1 MSSSSAPV
9 SEPPATQQKPRMS
22 RRMLLLGAGL
32 LMGTAASVWFFMVR
46 PVAQSAKPVAAL
58 ADTRPVLVRAVNL
71 APASAPRVF
80 VGTLRARVE
89 GDLGFRVAG
98 KIATRAVQLGDRVK
112 AGQVIATLDATDFR
126 LQRETA
132 VAELDAS
139 RSSERQA
146 EAELARILELR
157 RQGWS
162 TEQAL
167 DRQKAAVDEAKGRRA
182 RAERNLE
189 LATNAQSYA
198 DLRAETDGII
208 TQLLVE
214 AGQVVAAGQTVIR
227 IARDGDREAQIAI
240 PEHELDLARKGGAD
254 VTLWS
259 RPDVAMKAQ
268 LREIAPNA
276 DAATRTFQA
285 RYLVPELPADAPLGM
300 TVTLRLTVGDPAP
313 VARIPLGAILN
324 EGGGTEVFVV
334 EASGELKRR
343 TVTIASFDAREA
355 VVSNGLQAGDRVVIM
370 GVHKLRAGDKVRTI
384 TEARVG

>member
-1 MSSSSAPV
+1 MSAST
-9 SEPPATQQKPRMS
+9 PPATTPKAGRS
-22 RRMLLLGAGL
+22 RRMIVLGLGL
-32 LMGTAASVWFFMVR
+32 LAATAGSVWFFAGQ

-58 ADTRPVLVRAVNL
+58 SDTRPVLVRVVSL
-71 APASAPRVF
+71 QPASQPRVL
-80 VGTLRARVE
+80 VGTLRARIE

-98 KIATRAVQLGDRVK
+98 KVASRAVQLGDRVK
-112 AGQVIATLDATDFR
+112 AGQIIATLDATDFR
-126 LQRETA
+126 LQRETS
-132 VAELDAS
+132 VAELEAS
-139 RSSERQA
+139 LSSEKQAQA
-146 EAELARILELR
+146 ELSRILELR
-157 RQGWS
+157 RRGWS

-208 TQLLVE
+208 TQLFVE
-214 AGQVVAAGQTVIR
+214 VGQVVAAGQTVIR
-227 IARDGDREAQIAI
+227 IARDGDREAQIAV
-240 PEHELDLARKGGAD
+240 PEHELELARKGAAE

-259 RPDVAMKAQ
+259 RPDMVMKAQ

-300 TVTLRLTVGDPAP
+300 TVTLRLSVGDPTP
-313 VARIPLGAILN
+313 VARVPLGAILN
-324 EGGGTEVFVV
+324 EGGGTEIFVV

-343 TVTIASFDAREA
+343 AITVSSFDSREA
-355 VVSNGLQAGDRVVIM
+355 VVSKGLQNGDRIVIM
-370 GVHKLRAGDKVRTI
+370 GVHKLRAGDKVRTL
-384 TEARVG
+384 TDARAG